1 MQNMDT
7 VKILGSP
14 LAGIMLVS
22 EISAQSF
29 STFLHILR
37 GWQEKW
43 RKTLIQAIL
52 TAAPATSE
60 SVGR

>member
-14 LAGIMLVS
+14 LAGMLVS
-22 EISAQSF
+22 EISVQSF
-29 STFLHILR
+29 SIFLHILR

-52 TAAPATSE
+52 TAAPGTSE
-60 SVGR
+60 SVGH